1 MTDRAVERISHS
13 ENGTTEIAGGVD
25 QDIKHIRSSGQHTSS
40 STERD
45 LDELV
50 KRALQT
56 DVFTFSPNRR
66 YQHITNFER
75 DPFKNLD
82 ITKLYSWI
90 NQHGRNII
98 RGKKSR

>member
-1 MTDRAVERISHS
+1 M
-13 ENGTTEIAGGVD
+13 AGGVD
-25 QDIKHIRSSGQHTSS
+25 QDIKRIRSSGRHTSS

-56 DVFTFSPNRR
+56 DVFTFSPHQR
-66 YQHITNFER
+66 YQHCTNFER

-82 ITKLYSWI
+82 MTKLYSWI
-90 NQHGRNII
+90 NQHKRNII
-98 RGKKSR
+98 RGNKSHY